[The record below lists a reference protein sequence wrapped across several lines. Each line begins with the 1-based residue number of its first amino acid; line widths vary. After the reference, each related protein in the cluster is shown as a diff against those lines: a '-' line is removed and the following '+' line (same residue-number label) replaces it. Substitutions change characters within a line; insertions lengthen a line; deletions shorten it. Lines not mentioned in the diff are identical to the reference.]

1 MPWRVEQFL
10 KSVTQI
16 PLGRF
21 GKPKLTPSKSK
32 SALVIGAIVINDI
45 PDNLYLLIARILL
58 QTLFES
64 LGWRG
69 VDGEK
74 VGGVR
79 SGIYLGE
86 IRSIAVDARPQ
97 LVVQDAAYDAFIALE
112 HQQAAGVVVRVDS
125 RSTMVE
131 QGLDEGVGLVV
142 GALGCG
148 KIGENI
154 PCSHEIDAGNETQ
167 GQGAEPETTAY
178 VALARFDAFPEAPEA
193 LAERPEDCRGH
204 E

>member
-1 MPWRVEQFL
+1 MCMSPTLVRARVYMPWRVEQFL

-16 PLGRF
+16 SLGRF
-21 GKPKLTPSKSK
+21 E
-32 SALVIGAIVINDI
+32 
-45 PDNLYLLIARILL
+45 
-58 QTLFES
+58 TLFES

-79 SGIYLGE
+79 SGIYLCE
-86 IRSIAVDARPQ
+86 IRRVAVDAQPQ
-97 LVVQDAAYDAFIALE
+97 LVVQDATYDAFIALE
-112 HQQAAGVVVRVDS
+112 NQQVAGVVVRVDS

-154 PCSHEIDAGNETQ
+154 PCSHEIDAGNET
-167 GQGAEPETTAY
+167 
-178 VALARFDAFPEAPEA
+178 
-193 LAERPEDCRGH
+193 
-204 E
+204 